1 MGFSKIGVEQKPK
14 PESAYSPVSIREKWL
29 EKKA

>member
-1 MGFSKIGVEQKPK
+1 MSFSKIGVEQKPEA
-14 PESAYSPVSIREKWL
+14 ESGYTPVSIREKWL